1 MLLQNNDNALKT
13 KTEPRSLQKHLS
25 RQEIVKVYKIT
36 WTANDWSLQRDIPIV
51 IIPSSF
57 TQILS
62 IDCSNT
68 IGISDELY
76 RLWVLFRHTKDPDRI
91 QNFSSFASTNSILF
105 CGEGNQATTRVA
117 FTPIIPHLATDRNTI
132 NIAMV
137 TFQNV
142 LIKRDLIAHLVSRFA
157 CNTRVIDDASSNP
170 PVSNVKSL

>member
-1 MLLQNNDNALKT
+1 MDCQRLKF
-13 KTEPRSLQKHLS
+13 
-25 RQEIVKVYKIT
+25 
-36 WTANDWSLQRDIPIV
+36 ANRHSDRAI

-91 QNFSSFASTNSILF
+91 QNFSSFASTTSILF